1 MMRTIWAICFSLW
14 ILNSLSAQSK
24 VKVGLSY
31 APTVAGIGE
40 LSTRT
45 KDHWYGQQ
53 ALLYLYWNTEKRISY
68 RVGLGYSFTQAE
80 YLFSAPN
87 LGENITTRFKH
98 FDLILPFQAQY
109 ALTTH
114 RNRPYLALGMTHSLN
129 IGRRVSE
136 IRNDLSSPISIRRD
150 ITKLQYYKYLDG
162 LLSAGVGYEYQ
173 WKDGSILYV
182 QPNYRS
188 NYITQLIY
196 LIKYFVDGHYH
207 SSMDPPDVHTFG
219 IELGW
224 FFR

>member
-1 MMRTIWAICFSLW
+1 MMRTIWALWISLW
-14 ILNSLSAQSK
+14 ILNGMSAQSK
-24 VKVGLSY
+24 VKIGLAY
-31 APTVAGIGE
+31 APTLAGIGE
-40 LSTRT
+40 LSTKT

-53 ALLYLYWNTEKRISY
+53 ALLYLYWNTQKRISY

-80 YLFSAPN
+80 YRFSAPN

-109 ALTTH
+109 ALTAH
-114 RNRPYLALGMTHSLN
+114 RSRPYLALGMTHSLN

-150 ITKLQYYKYLDG
+150 ITKFQYYKYLDG
-162 LLSAGVGYEYQ
+162 LISAGVGYEYQ

-182 QPNYRS
+182 QPNYRT

-196 LIKYFVDGHYH
+196 LVKYFVDGHYY